1 MFAANLLIDRAR
13 REYAADSGAKATLAS
28 EICTFCNRYA
38 SLIAGDLEPIVSA
51 TGKIP
56 AASHP
61 IWELLVTGQITHR
74 FKLFAANLLIDRAKR
89 VYARTGAQNPGW
101 R

>member
-1 MFAANLLIDRAR
+1 MTGQIKHRFKMFAANLLVDRAR

-51 TGKIP
+51 TG
-56 AASHP
+56 
-61 IWELLVTGQITHR
+61 R
-74 FKLFAANLLIDRAKR
+74 FPRQAIRFGNC
-89 VYARTGAQNPGW
+89 W
-101 R
+101 